1 MHTRDGRVYPLCS
14 PAVRSARRDARPDR
28 SRTPRTAH
36 LRTPGGHDAVRGV
49 SCADMR
55 AIRATAAGGPDVL
68 SLDDLPTPTPGPGEV
83 LVEVAAAGV
92 NFVDTYRRSGVYPG
106 PFPHVVGVEGAGS
119 VVAAGPGVTE
129 LAVGD
134 RVAWSAAPG
143 SYAEQVVVPVR
154 EAVRVPDG
162 LGDDLAAAV
171 LLQGLTAHYLVTSTF
186 PVSAGQD
193 VLLHAGAGGVGLLL
207 TQLAVARGARVI
219 TTVGT
224 PEKES
229 LSRAAGAQDVIRYTE
244 LPDLTTDLPRLVRDL
259 TGGAGVHTVF
269 DGVGRDTF
277 DASLAS
283 LRPRGGLAL
292 FGASSGPVPPVD
304 PQRLNAAGSVY
315 LTRPTLRDYAATR
328 EELTGRAGDL
338 FDAVL
343 AGTLHVRVGAAFPLA
358 DAADAHR
365 ALEGRAT
372 TGKVLL
378 HP

>member
-1 MHTRDGRVYPLCS
+1 
-14 PAVRSARRDARPDR
+14 
-28 SRTPRTAH
+28 
-36 LRTPGGHDAVRGV
+36 
-49 SCADMR
+49 MR

-68 SLDDLPTPTPGPGEV
+68 SLDEMPTPSPGPGEV
-83 LVEVAAAGV
+83 LVRVAAAGV
-92 NFVDTYRRSGVYPG
+92 NFIDTYRRSGVYAM
-106 PFPHVVGVEGAGS
+106 PFPHVVGSEGAGT
-119 VVAAGPGVTE
+119 VEALGDGVSE

-154 EAVRVPDG
+154 DAVPVPAG
-162 LGDDLAAAV
+162 VDDDVAAAL

-186 PVSAGQD
+186 PVTAGQD

-207 TQLAVARGARVI
+207 TQLAVERGARVI
-219 TTVGT
+219 TTVGSAA
-224 PEKES
+224 KET
-229 LSRAAGAQDVIRYTE
+229 LSRAAGAAEVIRYTE
-244 LPDLTTDLPRLVRDL
+244 MDDVTTQLPARVRELTD
-259 TGGAGVHTVF
+259 GAGVHTVF

-304 PQRLNAAGSVY
+304 PQRLNAAGSLF
-315 LTRPTLRDYAATR
+315 LTRPTLGHHVATR
-328 EELTGRAGDL
+328 DELTWRAGEL
-338 FDAVL
+338 FAAVL
-343 AGTLHVRVGAAFPLA
+343 AGTLDVRIGATFSLA
-358 DAADAHR
+358 DAAEAHR

-378 HP
+378 RP